1 MIVCFIDVV
10 VDGRIDNVFILRCF
24 FFFFFFFQAEDG
36 IRDGTVT
43 GVQTCALPI
52 YPRPVRPRRGAG
64 RRRRRADGHGG
75 RPHRP
80 VDGLLDDLGRARVRH
95 DPERHRQRPG
105 AVSGLAGLRAAPD
118 VRAPVR
124 ALGLAD
130 DPRRRAARDHPA
142 PAGRALV
149 RARAEPRPGMTGSP
163 VLEVRRI
170 MKPLDQ
176 LVAARDIDVT
186 IATEEVVSIIGANGA
201 GKTTFVNLVT
211 GYTHPSGG
219 SIRFRGQELVGLP
232 PREITRLGVCRS
244 FQVPQVFSTMSVL
257 ENLMIAHGL
266 SDRGRG
272 AGLSAL
278 ASRDR
283 VEACAEL
290 LSVYR
295 IEAYRDRPAAL
306 VPQGVRKLLDIA
318 MATVREAT
326 LLFLDEPTSG
336 IATEEKFAVMDI
348 VMAALAQRKAT
359 VVFIEHDID
368 IVERY
373 GRRVL
378 AFHEGGI
385 LADGPAADVLGDAR
399 VREHVTGRRR
409 A

>member
-1 MIVCFIDVV
+1 
-10 VDGRIDNVFILRCF
+10 
-24 FFFFFFFQAEDG
+24 
-36 IRDGTVT
+36 
-43 GVQTCALPI
+43 
-52 YPRPVRPRRGAG
+52 
-64 RRRRRADGHGG
+64 
-75 RPHRP
+75 
-80 VDGLLDDLGRARVRH
+80 
-95 DPERHRQRPG
+95 
-105 AVSGLAGLRAAPD
+105 
-118 VRAPVR
+118 
-124 ALGLAD
+124 
-130 DPRRRAARDHPA
+130 
-142 PAGRALV
+142 
-149 RARAEPRPGMTGSP
+149 MTGAP
-163 VLEVRRI
+163 VLEVRRLT
-170 MKPLDQ
+170 KLFDQ
-176 LVAARDIDVT
+176 VVAARDIDVT

-211 GYTHPSGG
+211 GYAHPSGG

-318 MATVREAT
+318 MATAREAT

-348 VMAALAQRKAT
+348 VMAALAERKAT